1 MRSVIVL
8 HCRLFRL
15 TNRFKQ
21 IPYFNSPIFFF
32 VQIDL
37 KKMPLGKLSKKQIT
51 SAYGVLTELTKVS
64 DMEKILVP
72 WKAVCVILLHL
83 KL

>member
-1 MRSVIVL
+1 M
-8 HCRLFRL
+8 
-15 TNRFKQ
+15 
-21 IPYFNSPIFFF
+21 

-83 KL
+83 KLQFVVWILNIYSYLKINMQ

>member
-1 MRSVIVL
+1 
-8 HCRLFRL
+8 
-15 TNRFKQ
+15 
-21 IPYFNSPIFFF
+21 
-32 VQIDL
+32 
-37 KKMPLGKLSKKQIT
+37 MPLGKLSKKQIT

-83 KL
+83 KLQFVVWILNIYSYLKINMQ

>member
-1 MRSVIVL
+1 M
-8 HCRLFRL
+8 
-15 TNRFKQ
+15 
-21 IPYFNSPIFFF
+21 

-83 KL
+83 KLQFVVWILNIYTYLKINMQ

>member
-1 MRSVIVL
+1 MEFEVCYCFALQIVQTDQQIQTTSVL
-8 HCRLFRL
+8 LL
-15 TNRFKQ
+15 TH
-21 IPYFNSPIFFF
+21 IFF

-72 WKAVCVILLHL
+72 
-83 KL
+83 